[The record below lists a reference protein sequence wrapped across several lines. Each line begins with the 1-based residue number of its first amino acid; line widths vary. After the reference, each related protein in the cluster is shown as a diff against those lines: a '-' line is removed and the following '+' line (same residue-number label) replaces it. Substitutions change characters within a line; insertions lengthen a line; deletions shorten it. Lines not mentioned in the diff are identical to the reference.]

1 MDCFLLGSKHSEGL
15 DKLCRAGGNADAAP
29 SHLVWGDSHAAALWP
44 GVRSA
49 AEQVHVPVWLASMSG
64 CPPLVSTATSKRCQ
78 DFNALNV
85 ERVRAQKI
93 PDVTLAARWSLYIYG
108 LEDGNKSNV
117 LLKHESIPRNEAYFA
132 DALKAQIAELR
143 AAGAQVWLF
152 KEVPQQRKGTIERL
166 SSLARVGRSAA
177 EVGRPATE
185 LDARQAFI
193 NQLFAT
199 LSQADAGVHLIDPKP
214 LLCEGGLC
222 RAEVDGRSL
231 YKDEDHLSDLGGEK
245 MQPLFAPVFRATPR
259 I

>member
-1 MDCFLLGSKHSEGL
+1 M
-15 DKLCRAGGNADAAP
+15 
-29 SHLVWGDSHAAALWP
+29 
-44 GVRSA
+44 
-49 AEQVHVPVWLASMSG
+49 
-64 CPPLVSTATSKRCQ
+64 
-78 DFNALNV
+78 
-85 ERVRAQKI
+85 
-93 PDVTLAARWSLYIYG
+93 
-108 LEDGNKSNV
+108 
-117 LLKHESIPRNEAYFA
+117 LLKRESIAQNEAYFA
-132 DALKAQIAELR
+132 DALKAQVAELR

-177 EVGRPATE
+177 EVGRPAAE

-245 MQPLFAPVFRATPR
+245 MQPLFTPVFRATPR